1 MKIKLK
7 IKRSGNTNKT
17 TANIDNNARS
27 ITIKKNKN
35 SSGSK
40 IKKITI
46 KSAVP
51 ISKINGLDISK
62 FLGKLFS

>member
-17 TANIDNNARS
+17 TANIDNNAKS

-46 KSAVP
+46 KAAVP
-51 ISKINGLDISK
+51 ISKINGIDISK

>member
-1 MKIKLK
+1 MKIRVKVK
-7 IKRSGNTNKT
+7 KQGNTNKT
-17 TANIDNNARS
+17 TANFDKNAKS
-27 ITIKKNKN
+27 ITIRKNN
-35 SSGSK
+35 DSNGSK

-51 ISKINGLDISK
+51 ISKINGIDIRK